1 MLIPK
6 LGIFCCLCWEVKKKK
21 KVFASS
27 HHRLIVHDATFS
39 FTSLSIEITI
49 TKHKDS
55 NTHLVSWK
63 GRGAKRDCVEE
74 MKFSLHINW
83 FCWCLLVIDQSTSV
97 VAASNNN
104 KPPDVSEL
112 PSSKTFKILGMSVY
126 DNPNENAGDASN
138 WWKWFMPS
146 FYKQN
151 LKGLNVDL
159 TPQNKWTDTSYC
171 QLRYY
176 GFLKKLGSEGYWDG
190 GYGTLTVPKY
200 DKPLKCYYQSAAQ
213 SHVNIGHGSK
223 HAFEREQAAKQLMA
237 FAIYCPLPKERKQIC
252 EILDTK
258 TVTSE
263 LRLYPVGWEKT
274 HMAFP
279 PYEYLGCTFSSKKGR
294 LDLQQIKPNMI
305 TSAQQFL
312 PSTELLVC
320 TVQTFQNEMSG
331 PMLYM
336 FALHYSTL
344 GFQVVIYDRFGKHLE
359 FVQELID
366 SYYVI
371 YHPFTAYEI
380 GLPDEYNAEKSKN
393 AVCMYIFLL
402 SHACID

>member
-1 MLIPK
+1 
-6 LGIFCCLCWEVKKKK
+6 
-21 KVFASS
+21 
-27 HHRLIVHDATFS
+27 
-39 FTSLSIEITI
+39 
-49 TKHKDS
+49 
-55 NTHLVSWK
+55 
-63 GRGAKRDCVEE
+63 
-74 MKFSLHINW
+74 
-83 FCWCLLVIDQSTSV
+83 
-97 VAASNNN
+97 
-104 KPPDVSEL
+104 
-112 PSSKTFKILGMSVY
+112 
-126 DNPNENAGDASN
+126 
-138 WWKWFMPS
+138 MPS

-151 LKGLNVDL
+151 LKGLNVDF
-159 TPQNKWTDTSYC
+159 TSHNNWNDTSYC

-190 GYGTLTVPKY
+190 GYGTLNVPQY
-200 DKPLKCYYQSAAQ
+200 DKPLKCYFQSAVQ

-237 FAIYCPLPKERKQIC
+237 FAIYCPLPEKRKHIC
-252 EILDTK
+252 ETLDTK

-274 HMAFP
+274 YMAYP
-279 PYEYLGCTFSSKKGR
+279 PYEYLGCSFISKKGR
-294 LDLQQIKPNMI
+294 LALPQVKPNMI
-305 TSAQQFL
+305 TGVSQSKGKQEGDNNPQFL

-336 FALHYSTL
+336 FALHYSML

-359 FVQELID
+359 FIQELID
-366 SYYVI
+366 TYYVI

-393 AVCMYIFLL
+393 AVSFRRALE
-402 SHACID
+402 